1 MQPTR
6 SSSSL
11 FATLFILAAF
21 VSLAPASAQNRFL
34 RNVVEEFA
42 LRAKQDAR
50 VGEQVSVPDSIF
62 RELAATADKSA
73 PTCGETHRHALA
85 MFRILP
91 APKGEQAFAIL
102 GRGLCYCKLEGNC
115 RFWIYVYKNQKFEKT
130 LEIDDAQT
138 FGFVSSK
145 SALPL
150 LIVWTRLAPT
160 EFGAR
165 VFHFSSGKYD
175 EAGAW
180 VERYDYADPHDD
192 LDYSYIH
199 EVPQIESRFSP
210 GQSVPN

>member
-1 MQPTR
+1 MFRLRPLLLTVTL
-6 SSSSL
+6 L
-11 FATLFILAAF
+11 FGVANAL
-21 VSLAPASAQNRFL
+21 AQNRFL

-42 LRAKQDAR
+42 LHARQDAR
-50 VGEQVSVPDSIF
+50 VGEQVSVRDSIY
-62 RELAATADKSA
+62 RELSATADKSA
-73 PTCGETHRHALA
+73 ATCGETHRHALS

-102 GRGLCYCKLEGNC
+102 GRGFCYYKLEGNC
-115 RFWIYVYKNQKFEKT
+115 RFWIYIYKNQKFEKT

-138 FGFVSSK
+138 FGFVPSK

-165 VFHFSSGKYD
+165 VFHFAGGKYD

-192 LDYSYIH
+192 PDDSYIH
-199 EVPQIESRFSP
+199 EVRRIESRFSP